1 MANTNAFSMRRKN
14 EALWAKYRTVLD
26 KLAESSSKKQTA
38 YEEYLVRLNEVLPR
52 NEKSALSAEILASML
67 SSNEEERA
75 SICQSI
81 AAFASN
87 ADTRRTNAD
96 SRRTIMKLHSED
108 WEFNVT
114 FPDLYR
120 ISVPVTHH
128 YAELNEEGDVIRKWD
143 TTSTETHYY
152 LKKEG

>member
-1 MANTNAFSMRRKN
+1 MANTNAFTMRRKN
-14 EALWAKYRTVLD
+14 EALRAKYRTVLD

-67 SSNEEERA
+67 SPNEEERA

-87 ADTRRTNAD
+87 ADTRRT
-96 SRRTIMKLHSED
+96 IED
-108 WEFNVT
+108 LEFNVA

-120 ISVPVTHH
+120 INVPVTHH
-128 YAELNEEGDVIRKWD
+128 YAELNEEGDIIRKWD
-143 TTSTETHYY
+143 TTSTETRYY
-152 LKKEG
+152 IKKEG

>member
-1 MANTNAFSMRRKN
+1 MANTNAFTMRRKN
-14 EALWAKYRTVLD
+14 EDLRAKYRTVLD

-38 YEEYLVRLNEVLPR
+38 YEEYLVRLNEILPR
-52 NEKSALSAEILASML
+52 NEKSALSAEILASIL

-87 ADTRRTNAD
+87 ADTCRT
-96 SRRTIMKLHSED
+96 MKLHDED

-120 ISVPVTHH
+120 IDVPITHH
-128 YAELNEEGDVIRKWD
+128 YAELNEEGDIIRKWD
-143 TTSTETHYY
+143 TVSTETRYY

>member
-26 KLAESSSKKQTA
+26 KLAESSKKKSEA
-38 YEEYLVRLNEVLPR
+38 YQEYLVRLNEILPR
-52 NEKSALSAEILASML
+52 NEKSALSVEILASML

-87 ADTRRTNAD
+87 ADTRRT
-96 SRRTIMKLHSED
+96 TMKLHDED

-128 YAELNEEGDVIRKWD
+128 YAELNEEGDIIRKWD
-143 TTSTETHYY
+143 TTSTEARYY
-152 LKKEG
+152 IKKEG

>member
-1 MANTNAFSMRRKN
+1 MANTNAFTMRRKN
-14 EALWAKYRTVLD
+14 EDLRVKYRTILD
-26 KLAESSSKKQTA
+26 ELAESSKKKSEA
-38 YEEYLVRLNEVLPR
+38 YEEYLVRLNEILPR
-52 NEKSALSAEILASML
+52 NEKSALSVEILASML

-87 ADTRRTNAD
+87 ADTRRT
-96 SRRTIMKLHSED
+96 IMKLHDED

-114 FPDLYR
+114 FPDLHMT
-120 ISVPVTHH
+120 SVPVTHH

-143 TTSTETHYY
+143 TTSTEIRYY

>member
-1 MANTNAFSMRRKN
+1 MANTNAFTMRRKN
-14 EALWAKYRTVLD
+14 EALYAKYRTILD
-26 KLAESSSKKQTA
+26 ELAKSSKKKSEA
-38 YEEYLVRLNEVLPR
+38 YQEYLTHLDKVLPR
-52 NEKSALSAEILASML
+52 SEKSALSAEILASML
-67 SSNEEERA
+67 SPNEEERA

-87 ADTRRTNAD
+87 ADTRRT
-96 SRRTIMKLHSED
+96 IMKLYDED

-120 ISVPVTHH
+120 IGVPITHH
-128 YAELNEEGDVIRKWD
+128 YAELNEEGDIIRKWD
-143 TTSTETHYY
+143 TTSTETRYY

>member
-14 EALWAKYRTVLD
+14 EDLRAKYRTVLD
-26 KLAESSSKKQTA
+26 KLAESSSKKESA
-38 YEEYLVRLNEVLPR
+38 YEEYLVRLNEALPR

-87 ADTRRTNAD
+87 ADTC
-96 SRRTIMKLHSED
+96 RTIMKLHED

-120 ISVPVTHH
+120 INVPVTHH
-128 YAELNEEGDVIRKWD
+128 YAELNEEGDIIRKWD
-143 TTSTETHYY
+143 TTSTETRYY
-152 LKKEG
+152 IKKEG

>member
-26 KLAESSSKKQTA
+26 KLAESSKKKSEA
-38 YEEYLVRLNEVLPR
+38 YQEYLVRLNEILPR
-52 NEKSALSAEILASML
+52 NEKSALSVEILASML

-81 AAFASN
+81 VAFASN
-87 ADTRRTNAD
+87 ADTRRT
-96 SRRTIMKLHSED
+96 IMKLRED
-108 WEFNVT
+108 WKFNVT

-128 YAELNEEGDVIRKWD
+128 YAELNEEGDIIRKWD
-143 TTSTETHYY
+143 TTSTEARYY
-152 LKKEG
+152 IKKEG

>member
-1 MANTNAFSMRRKN
+1 MANTNAFTMRRKN
-14 EALWAKYRTVLD
+14 EDLRVKYSNILD
-26 KLAESSSKKQTA
+26 KLAESSKKKSEA
-38 YEEYLVRLNEVLPR
+38 YQEYLVRLNEILPR

-67 SSNEEERA
+67 SPNEEERA

-87 ADTRRTNAD
+87 ADTC
-96 SRRTIMKLHSED
+96 RTIMKLHED
-108 WEFNVT
+108 WKFNVT

-120 ISVPVTHH
+120 IDVPVTRH

>member
-1 MANTNAFSMRRKN
+1 MANTNAFTTRRKN
-14 EALWAKYRTVLD
+14 EALRAKYRTVLD
-26 KLAESSSKKQTA
+26 KLAESSSKKKST

-67 SSNEEERA
+67 SPNEEERA

-87 ADTRRTNAD
+87 ADTRRT
-96 SRRTIMKLHSED
+96 MKLHDED

-120 ISVPVTHH
+120 IDVPITHH
-128 YAELNEEGDVIRKWD
+128 YAELNEEGNIIRKWD
-143 TTSTETHYY
+143 TTSTETRYY
-152 LKKEG
+152 LEKEG

>member
-1 MANTNAFSMRRKN
+1 MANTNAFTMRRKN

-26 KLAESSSKKQTA
+26 KLAESSKKKCSA
-38 YEEYLVRLNEVLPR
+38 YEEYLVHLNEILPR
-52 NEKSALSAEILASML
+52 SEKSALSAEILASML

-81 AAFASN
+81 VAFASN
-87 ADTRRTNAD
+87 ADIC
-96 SRRTIMKLHSED
+96 RTIMKLHED
-108 WEFNVT
+108 WKFNVT

-120 ISVPVTHH
+120 IDVPVTRH
-128 YAELNEEGDVIRKWD
+128 YAELNEEGDIIRKWD
-143 TTSTETHYY
+143 TTSTETRYY

>member
-1 MANTNAFSMRRKN
+1 MANTNAFTTRRKN
-14 EALWAKYRTVLD
+14 EALRAKYRTVLD

-67 SSNEEERA
+67 SPNEEERA

-87 ADTRRTNAD
+87 ADTRRT
-96 SRRTIMKLHSED
+96 IMKLHDED

-128 YAELNEEGDVIRKWD
+128 YAELNEEGDIIRKY
-143 TTSTETHYY
+143 TTSTETRYY
-152 LKKEG
+152 IKKEG

>member
-1 MANTNAFSMRRKN
+1 MANTNAFTMRRKN

-38 YEEYLVRLNEVLPR
+38 YEEYLVRLNEILPR
-52 NEKSALSAEILASML
+52 SEKSALSAEILASML

-87 ADTRRTNAD
+87 ADTC
-96 SRRTIMKLHSED
+96 RTIMKLHED
-108 WEFNVT
+108 WKFNVT

-120 ISVPVTHH
+120 IDVPVTHH

-143 TTSTETHYY
+143 TTSTETRYY
-152 LKKEG
+152 LKKED

>member
-1 MANTNAFSMRRKN
+1 MANTNAFTTRRKN
-14 EALWAKYRTVLD
+14 EALRAKYRTVLD
-26 KLAESSSKKQTA
+26 KLAESSKKKSEA
-38 YEEYLVRLNEVLPR
+38 YEEYLVRLDKVLPR

-67 SSNEEERA
+67 SPNEEERA

-87 ADTRRTNAD
+87 ADIRRT
-96 SRRTIMKLHSED
+96 TMKLPGED

-120 ISVPVTHH
+120 IDVPITRH
-128 YAELNEEGDVIRKWD
+128 YAELDEEGDVIRKWD
-143 TTSTETHYY
+143 TTSTETRYY